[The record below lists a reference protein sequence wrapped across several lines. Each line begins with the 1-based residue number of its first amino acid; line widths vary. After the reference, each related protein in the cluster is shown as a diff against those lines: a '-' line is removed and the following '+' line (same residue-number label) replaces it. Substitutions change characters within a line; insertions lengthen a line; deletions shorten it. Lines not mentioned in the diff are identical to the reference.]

1 MKVKFLPSGVGP
13 MKYIITIIIIAI
25 AIFAPHKLLPPALA
39 QTTATLDPTEARI
52 LNSIFQKWGILAN
65 NLQWNLSGQLCTGFA
80 VDSTSMQDT
89 AYNPAIKC
97 TCSSTVCHITALK
110 VQAQDVTGGIPD
122 ELWNLTSINDLNLG
136 QNYLNGTLSR
146 SIGNLR
152 RLQYLT
158 VGKNA
163 LSGVLPKELGMLT
176 DLRSF
181 SISTNNFSGSLP
193 SELGNLKKLT
203 QLYIDSSGV
212 SGPIPP
218 SFANLLNLETVWAS
232 DIELTGRIPD
242 FIGNW
247 AKLNTLRLQGNS
259 FQGPIPSTFL
269 KLTLMVDLRISDLL
283 NGNSSLDFI
292 RNMKNLSKLV
302 LRNNN
307 ISASIPSNI
316 GEYQSLSLL
325 ALPSGLNCLQKNF
338 PCHRGKPIYSSFAI
352 KCGGQQIT
360 SSNELLF
367 ERDNET
373 LGPATYYMTSTGRWA
388 VSNVGLPSDSTAP
401 EYTASIT
408 RGYSDEIGNTI
419 GKGNLKE
426 KDFDIKKI
434 AGGSLRALSRKYTV
448 HVSENHMD
456 IHLFWAGKG
465 TCCVPRQGTYGPL
478 ISAISATADFHP
490 TVSNEPPF
498 EDELPSE
505 KKKNRTGMVVGIV
518 VGVGVGGGKMSLV
531 YISYLV
537 ELLGMDAK
545 PYTFTYAELKAG
557 TSDFSPS
564 NKLGEGGFGPVYK
577 GTLEDGRT
585 VAVKQLS
592 VVSRQGKRQFVA
604 EVATISAV
612 QHRNL
617 VKLYGCCYEGDNRL
631 LVYEYHENKSLDK
644 ALFDKRYLLEWAWQL
659 HENNSDVDVVDEDL
673 LDFNEDEVKRVIGV
687 SLLCTQASP
696 ASRPSMSRVVAM
708 LSGDT
713 EVPILTSKPSY
724 ITDCKFD
731 DKTSLLQSII
741 RCSQTADED
750 PSVVTTSVATT
761 DLNSSPL
768 DNPSRPIL
776 REIIG
781 DGR

>member
-1 MKVKFLPSGVGP
+1 MTGEQFIVHINV
-13 MKYIITIIIIAI
+13 
-25 AIFAPHKLLPPALA
+25 
-39 QTTATLDPTEARI
+39 ATEFKNGCCGAARI

-163 LSGVLPKELGMLT
+163 LSGVLPKELGLLT

-181 SISTNNFSGSLP
+181 SISTNNFSGPLP

-247 AKLNTLRLQGNS
+247 AKLDTLRLQGNS

-360 SSNELLF
+360 SSNELVF

-401 EYTASIT
+401 EYTAS
-408 RGYSDEIGNTI
+408 
-419 GKGNLKE
+419 K
-426 KDFDIKKI
+426 
-434 AGGSLRALSRKYTV
+434 
-448 HVSENHMD
+448 
-456 IHLFWAGKG
+456 
-465 TCCVPRQGTYGPL
+465 
-478 ISAISATADFHP
+478 
-490 TVSNEPPF
+490 
-498 EDELPSE
+498 
-505 KKKNRTGMVVGIV
+505 
-518 VGVGVGGGKMSLV
+518 
-531 YISYLV
+531 
-537 ELLGMDAK
+537 LLGMDAK

>member
-13 MKYIITIIIIAI
+13 MKNIITIIIIAI

-163 LSGVLPKELGMLT
+163 LSGVLPKELGLLT

-247 AKLNTLRLQGNS
+247 AKLNT
-259 FQGPIPSTFL
+259 
-269 KLTLMVDLRISDLL
+269 LRISDLL

-401 EYTASIT
+401 EYTCHRGDPIYSSFAIKCGGQEIT
-408 RGYSDEIGNTI
+408 SSNQIVYETDNATLGPATYYMTSTGRWAGS
-419 GKGNLKE
+419 LKE
-426 KDFDIKKI
+426 KDFDIKKL
-434 AGGSLRALSRKYTV
+434 AGGSLRGLSRQYKV
-448 HVSENHMD
+448 QVSENHMD
-456 IHLFWAGKG
+456 IHLYWAGKG
-465 TCCVPRQGTYGPL
+465 TCCIPSQGTYGPL
-478 ISAISATADFHP
+478 ISAISATP
-490 TVSNEPPF
+490 GNT
-498 EDELPSE
+498 
-505 KKKNRTGMVVGIV
+505 R
-518 VGVGVGGGKMSLV
+518 
-531 YISYLV
+531 
-537 ELLGMDAK
+537 
-545 PYTFTYAELKAG
+545 
-557 TSDFSPS
+557 
-564 NKLGEGGFGPVYK
+564 
-577 GTLEDGRT
+577 DGRT
-585 VAVKQLS
+585 VAVKSNSLCAPG
-592 VVSRQGKRQFVA
+592 QGKRSFVA
-604 EVATISAV
+604 EVANLFLAV
-612 QHRNL
+612 QHATSEVVWL
-617 VKLYGCCYEGDNRL
+617 GK
-631 LVYEYHENKSLDK
+631 
-644 ALFDKRYLLEWAWQL
+644 L

-673 LDFNEDEVKRVIGV
+673 TRLHRG
-687 SLLCTQASP
+687 
-696 ASRPSMSRVVAM
+696 
-708 LSGDT
+708 
-713 EVPILTSKPSY
+713 
-724 ITDCKFD
+724 
-731 DKTSLLQSII
+731 
-741 RCSQTADED
+741 
-750 PSVVTTSVATT
+750 
-761 DLNSSPL
+761 
-768 DNPSRPIL
+768 
-776 REIIG
+776 
-781 DGR
+781 